1 MSYTRGKR
9 VVIVGAGFGGLWAAR
24 ALAGTGAEVLV
35 LDRNNFHT
43 FLPLLYQVAAAEL
56 SPTDIC
62 YPVRSIFRKEK
73 GIQFRLGTVGDL
85 DPVERLVMTNEERIP
100 YDYLI
105 LAMGSAPHFF
115 GIPGAEEH
123 AFAMKSIDQA
133 VPLRHHILTRFEA
146 AVYERDPARRRQLR
160 TITIVGGGPT
170 GVEFAGA
177 LAELVYGPLQED
189 YPMLDLADVR
199 IILLEAQDR
208 LLSGMPLPLGR
219 YVRSRLER
227 RAVRVRFGAQVTRIT
242 EGEVFLSDGSVIRTE
257 TVVWTAGVKGETG
270 PERWGL
276 PMERGGRVAVEST
289 LNVPGFPE
297 VYVVGDLA
305 YLEEKGEPL
314 PGVAPVAMQQGELAA
329 KNILRHMKGEA
340 GKAFRFKDPGML
352 AVVGRGHA
360 VAHIGGR
367 SFTGIIAWW
376 VWLVVHVAKLVGF
389 RNRILVMVNW
399 AWNYLSFERA
409 VRLILPYQPPRSS
422 GEVSPEAPG
431 SVVRAP
437 GPDGSVPA
445 PDPSVSLAPSSPLP
459 EAPVDGSASASS
471 TSRRT

>member
-1 MSYTRGKR
+1 MSYTKGKR

-73 GIQFRLGTVGDL
+73 GIQFRLGGVREVDT
-85 DPVERLVMTNEERIP
+85 VERVVTTREERIP

-115 GIPGAEEH
+115 GVPGAEEN
-123 AFAMKSIDQA
+123 AFAMKTIDQA
-133 VPLRHHILTRFEA
+133 VPLRHHILSRFEA
-146 AVYERDPARRRQLR
+146 AVYERDPARRRQLL
-160 TITIVGGGPT
+160 TFTVVGGGPT
-170 GVEFAGA
+170 GVEFSGA

-208 LLSGMPLPLGR
+208 LLSGMPLPLGK

-242 EGEVFLSDGSVIRTE
+242 PGEVFLADGSVIRSE
-257 TVVWTAGVKGETG
+257 TVVWTAGVKGEPG
-270 PERWGL
+270 PERWGF
-276 PMERGGRVAVEST
+276 PMERGARVRVDPT
-289 LNVPGFPE
+289 LNVPGIPDVF
-297 VYVVGDLA
+297 VVGDLA
-305 YLEEKGEPL
+305 YLEENGEAL

-329 KNILRHMKGEA
+329 KNILRDMRGETPRE
-340 GKAFRFKDPGML
+340 FRFKDPGML

-367 SFTGIIAWW
+367 SFTGITAWW
-376 VWLVVHVAKLVGF
+376 VWLVVHIAKLVGF

-409 VRLILPYQPPRSS
+409 VRLILPYQAPRSPDW
-422 GEVSPEAPG
+422 GPG
-431 SVVRAP
+431 SSPGASGVEEIRGDAGSTAP
-437 GPDGSVPA
+437 PPVPA
-445 PDPSVSLAPSSPLP
+445 PVVPAEPATGAGSP
-459 EAPVDGSASASS
+459 SS
-471 TSRRT
+471 TSRST